1 MQTRYHGVGPP
12 MSAYPA
18 PSPPTGR
25 RADLDWLRV
34 GLFAGL
40 IFYHEGLLYEP
51 GRSLVSLALLAT
63 HPWRMSLLF
72 LISGAAT
79 RFMAERHSAAGL
91 TAERSLRLLPPLVFA
106 VLLLIPIQL
115 YFAMVDGLGYAGG
128 YLDFLGSYFAAPHKV
143 AAPGQQPVYGHL
155 WFVFYLWAY
164 TVVLAAALALKPGWV
179 RAGER
184 ALGRLGGMAL
194 LLGPYVALC
203 LLRTIAYPRFG
214 MTLSFVDDWYNHTV
228 SSAMFLLGFLAARCA
243 PFWEQVRRLRWP
255 ALVMAL
261 AGFGL
266 YGAVGLYFGAPGEAI
281 ESGRPS
287 LGLFYEMERWGAV
300 IAVLGFGYRY
310 LGQGNG
316 APLPRY
322 LNAAIFTYYIIH
334 EPAMMAAW
342 HWLKP
347 LRLDPALEAGLVAVA
362 TLTVCALAYE
372 AARRVA
378 WIGVALGQR
387 RFGPWSFAKPRS
399 EAQPGP
405 ALIPA
410 E

>member
-1 MQTRYHGVGPP
+1 MPGSPVPSLAL
-12 MSAYPA
+12 SAGA
-18 PSPPTGR
+18 GR

-34 GLFAGL
+34 VLFGGL

-51 GRSLVSLALLAT
+51 GRHAVSVLLLAT

-79 RFMAERHSAAGL
+79 RFMAGRHSAAGL
-91 TAERSLRLLPPLVFA
+91 SAERSLRLLPPLAFA
-106 VLLLIPIQL
+106 ILLLIPVQL
-115 YFAMVDGLGYAGG
+115 YFSMVDLGGYTGG
-128 YLDFLGSYFAAPHKV
+128 YLDFLKSYFAAPHKAV
-143 AAPGQQPVYGHL
+143 VPGQQPIYGHL

-164 TVVLAAALALKPGWV
+164 TLVLAAALALRPGWV

-184 ALGRLGGMAL
+184 ALGRLGGMGL

-203 LLRTIAYPRFG
+203 LLRTIAYPKFG

-228 SSAMFLLGFLAARCA
+228 SSALFLLGFLAAQCE
-243 PFWEQVRRLRWP
+243 PFWEQMRRLRWA
-255 ALVMAL
+255 ALIMAV

-266 YGAVGLYFGAPGEAI
+266 YSAVGLHFGAPSEVVEI
-281 ESGRPS
+281 GRPS
-287 LGLFYEMERWGAV
+287 LGLFYEMERWGAIV
-300 IAVLGFGYRY
+300 AVLGFGYRY
-310 LGQGNG
+310 LALG
-316 APLPRY
+316 AAPAAPRY
-322 LNAAIFTYYIIH
+322 LNAAIFTYYIVH

-347 LRLDPALEAGLVAVA
+347 LKLNPALEASLVAVA
-362 TLTVCALAYE
+362 TLVACALAYE

-378 WIGVALGQR
+378 WVGVALGQR
-387 RFGPWSFAKPRS
+387 RFGPWSFAKPRGKT
-399 EAQPGP
+399 QPE
-405 ALIPA
+405 LMPA

>member
-1 MQTRYHGVGPP
+1 
-12 MSAYPA
+12 MSASS
-18 PSPPTGR
+18 PSFSSSSR

-51 GRSLVSLALLAT
+51 GRQTISVLLLAT

-79 RFMAERHSAAGL
+79 RFVAERHSAAGL
-91 TAERSLRLLPPLVFA
+91 TAERSLRLLPPLAFA
-106 VLLLIPIQL
+106 VLLLVPVQL
-115 YFAMVDGLGYAGG
+115 YFSMVDFGGYAGG
-128 YLDFLGSYFAAPHKV
+128 YLDFLRSYFAAPHKLAV
-143 AAPGQQPVYGHL
+143 PHQLPIYGHL

-164 TVVLAAALALKPGWV
+164 TLALAAVLALRPGWV
-179 RAGER
+179 RSAER

-194 LLGPYVALC
+194 LLGPYAALC
-203 LLRTIAYPRFG
+203 LLRTVAYPKFG

-228 SSAMFLLGFLAARCA
+228 SSAMFLLGFLVAQCG
-243 PFWEQVRRLRWP
+243 PFWEQVRRLRWA

-266 YGAVGLYFGAPGEAI
+266 YGAIGLHFGAPSELV
-281 ESGRPS
+281 ELGRPS
-287 LGLFYEMERWGAV
+287 LGLFYEMERWGAIV
-300 IAVLGFGYRY
+300 AVLGFGYRY
-310 LGQGNG
+310 LALGS
-316 APLPRY
+316 APPAPRY
-322 LNAAIFTYYIIH
+322 LTAAIFTYYIVH
-334 EPAMMAAW
+334 EPALMAAW

-347 LRLDPALEAGLVAVA
+347 FKLNPALEAGLVAVA
-362 TLTVCALAYE
+362 TLAACALAYE

-378 WIGVALGQR
+378 FIGVALGQR
-387 RFGPWSFAKPRS
+387 RFGPWSFARLKSRP
-399 EAQPGP
+399 QPEP
-405 ALIPA
+405 KLAPA

>member
-1 MQTRYHGVGPP
+1 

-18 PSPPTGR
+18 SSLPPGR

-34 GLFAGL
+34 GLFGGL

-51 GRSLVSLALLAT
+51 GRQAVSLLLLVT

-79 RFMAERHSAAGL
+79 RFMAERHSAGGL
-91 TAERSLRLLPPLVFA
+91 TVERSLRLLPPLAFA
-106 VLLLIPIQL
+106 MVLLVPVQL
-115 YFAMVDGLGYAGG
+115 YFSLVDLGG
-128 YLDFLGSYFAAPHKV
+128 YSGGYIDFLKSYFAAPHKV
-143 AAPGQQPVYGHL
+143 TAPGQQPIYGHL

-164 TVVLAAALALKPGWV
+164 TLALAAVLALRPAWV

-184 ALGRLGGMAL
+184 AVGRLGGMAL
-194 LLGPYVALC
+194 LAAPYAALC

-228 SSAMFLLGFLAARCA
+228 SSAMFLLGFLTARCG
-243 PFWEQVRRLRWP
+243 PFWDQVRRLRW
-255 ALVMAL
+255 AGLVMAL
-261 AGFGL
+261 AGFAL
-266 YGAVGLYFGAPGEAI
+266 YGAVGLHFGAPPEQV
-281 ESGRPS
+281 ETGRPA
-287 LGLFYEMERWGAV
+287 LGLFYEMERWGAIV
-300 IAVLGFGYRY
+300 AVLGFGYRY
-310 LGQGNG
+310 LALGN
-316 APLPRY
+316 APAAPRY
-322 LNAAIFTYYIIH
+322 LNAAIFTYYIVH
-334 EPAMMAAW
+334 EPALMAAW

-347 LRLDPALEAGLVAVA
+347 LKLNPALEAGLVALA
-362 TLTVCALAYE
+362 TLAACALAYE

-387 RFGPWSFAKPRS
+387 RFGPWSFAR
-399 EAQPGP
+399 ARPGV
-405 ALIPA
+405 APA